1 MVVGDS
7 FATGTRGGIGEAPTG
22 TGRVMAALATPDL
35 STFQQLV
42 YAVLVGRADGN
53 SCRLTIQ
60 AIADNISRSG
70 QRANVYRA
78 LESLEQKH
86 LVHAEPVAHGVSRY
100 HLLDPLVRSG
110 LSTTE
115 LAGADV

>member
-1 MVVGDS
+1 MVIDDS
-7 FATGTRGGIGEAPTG
+7 LATGTRGGIGEAPTG
-22 TGRVMAALATPDL
+22 TSRVMMALATPDL

-60 AIADNISRSG
+60 AIADHISRSG

-78 LESLEQKH
+78 IESLEQKR
-86 LVHAEPVAHGVSRY
+86 LVRAESVAHGVSRY

-110 LSTTE
+110 LPTTE
-115 LAGADV
+115 IPGVGA

>member
-1 MVVGDS
+1 VIFDDS
-7 FATGTRGGIGEAPTG
+7 LATGTRGGIGKAPVG
-22 TGRVMAALATPDL
+22 TSRVMAALATPDL

-60 AIADNISRSG
+60 AIADHISRSG

-78 LESLEQKH
+78 IESLEQKH
-86 LVHAEPVAHGVSRY
+86 LVRAESVAHGVSRY

-110 LSTTE
+110 LPTTKIPGVD
-115 LAGADV
+115 A